1 MPCCSNPITTEGLTY
16 ESKDMVSLQKS
27 PIDWNGGVVEE
38 NAYCRVVNNLSI

>member
-27 PIDWNGGVVEE
+27 PIDWNGGLVGSGGGE
-38 NAYCRVVNNLSI
+38 RLLSGCK